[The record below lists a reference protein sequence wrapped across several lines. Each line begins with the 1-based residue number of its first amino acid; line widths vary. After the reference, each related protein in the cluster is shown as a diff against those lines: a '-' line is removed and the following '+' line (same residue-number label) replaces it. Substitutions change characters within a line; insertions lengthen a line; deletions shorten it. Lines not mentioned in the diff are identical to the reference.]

1 MLEFIY
7 LDPAISKRLELLRRS
22 GKKAALAAAKTEEII
37 SRLKSGGE
45 PPDQAGT
52 LTRHGEKRIRG
63 VRKYDLG
70 SGYRLVAYR
79 QRFRIYLLYVG
90 THDACHRWIENNRDL
105 PLEMIQQRSRTMSI
119 SSRCKDRKRRDER
132 HLDPEDDDDACSE
145 ELDDRH
151 LRIIFSGLV
160 QSAQTSQ

>member
-1 MLEFIY
+1 VLEFIY

-90 THDACHRWIENNRDL
+90 THDACHRWIENNRELALDK
-105 PLEMIQQRSRTMSI
+105 IGK
-119 SSRCKDRKRRDER
+119 RCAKLMVACDDTTS
-132 HLDPEDDDDACSE
+132 DPAGDAAASMAAEEDDDPLAQASE
-145 ELDDRH
+145 RD
-151 LRIIFSGLV
+151 LRQIFRGLV
-160 QSAQTSQ
+160 DAL